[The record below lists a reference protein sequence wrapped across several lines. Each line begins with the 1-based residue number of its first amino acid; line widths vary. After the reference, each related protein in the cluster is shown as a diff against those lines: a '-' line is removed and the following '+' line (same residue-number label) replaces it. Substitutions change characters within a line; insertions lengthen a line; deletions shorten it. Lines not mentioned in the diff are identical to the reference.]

1 MGVWFSHGEG
11 ANIKTSKLLAN
22 LHVKFKDFPLYSN
35 IIEPETFPMREF
47 HHLSFYP
54 RILSPMHINDY
65 PEDMYIIETL
75 ANIYSTEYFC
85 DARVAR

>member
-22 LHVKFKDFPLYSN
+22 LHVKFCISKDFPLYSN

-54 RILSPMHINDY
+54 RILSLVHINDY
-65 PEDMYIIETL
+65 PEDIII
-75 ANIYSTEYFC
+75 IYRDLGKHLFYRIFL
-85 DARVAR
+85 